1 MKRVFTKRGVLWL
14 CSVAGLLLVMIGGLF
29 WMTRDWRSP
38 SRTLE
43 AFCRAL
49 VARDYATAYAHLG
62 QDYQK
67 RLPYAIFVEMYS
79 SNSGAGPVAACR
91 VDHIRDDGFL
101 FGTSGTL
108 DLTYADGTSGQQ
120 SFMLGTEY
128 GLFWKLF
135 PDSP

>member
-14 CSVAGLLLVMIGGLF
+14 CAMAGLLLAIIGGLF

-67 RLPYAIFVEMYS
+67 RLPYVTFAETYS
-79 SNSGAGPVAACR
+79 SNNGAGPVVACR
-91 VDHIRDDGFL
+91 VDHIHDDG
-101 FGTSGTL
+101 
-108 DLTYADGTSGQQ
+108 
-120 SFMLGTEY
+120 
-128 GLFWKLF
+128 
-135 PDSP
+135 